1 MIELTELNNKK
12 FDRRKV
18 PISLCGKL
26 EAIIGN
32 YFLSGVSV
40 PGQEIETLY
49 YDASIDIDDSV
60 ELIEENI
67 VAYYVA
73 EESIAFVKR
82 DMFDKLQNET
92 EEYGITY
99 VAVDD
104 FYQEIL
110 CVNQMKK
117 MPEFLNTVVWVDDDF
132 MSDDTIQFD
141 FEAFEIIDSKVSYLN
156 PKHFSVSQM
165 ISVLQC

>member
-12 FDRRKV
+12 YDRRKV
-18 PISLCGKL
+18 YISLCGKL

-32 YFLSGVSV
+32 YFLSGV
-40 PGQEIETLY
+40 GQEIETLY
-49 YDASIDIDDSV
+49 YDVSIDIDDSV

-82 DMFDKLQNET
+82 DMLDKLQNET

-110 CVNQMKK
+110 CVNQIKK
-117 MPEFLNTVVWVDDDF
+117 IPKFLNTVVWVDDDF

-141 FEAFEIIDSKVSYLN
+141 FEAFEIIDSKVTYLN

>member
-12 FDRRKV
+12 YDRRKV
-18 PISLCGKL
+18 YISLCGKL

-32 YFLSGVSV
+32 YFLPGV
-40 PGQEIETLY
+40 GQEIETLY
-49 YDASIDIDDSV
+49 YDVSIDIDDSV
-60 ELIEENI
+60 ELIENI

-82 DMFDKLQNET
+82 DMLDKLQNVT
-92 EEYGITY
+92 EEYDITY

-104 FYQEIL
+104 FYKEIL

-117 MPEFLNTVVWVDDDF
+117 IPEFLNTVVWVDDDF

-141 FEAFEIIDSKVSYLN
+141 FEAFEIIDSKVTYLN